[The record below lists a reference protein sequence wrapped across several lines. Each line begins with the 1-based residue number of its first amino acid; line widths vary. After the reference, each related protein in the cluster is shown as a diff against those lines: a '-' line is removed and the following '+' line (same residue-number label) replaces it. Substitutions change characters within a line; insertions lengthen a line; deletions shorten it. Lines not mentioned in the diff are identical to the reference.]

1 MLGHFILGEI
11 LEVSNEMIY
20 FLIKDRFYEVLDFKI
35 KANIP

>member
-20 FLIKDRFYEVLDFKI
+20 FLIKDRFYEVLGLQ
-35 KANIP
+35 NQG